1 MADINTTLRGNNEEK
16 EDPKS
21 PGVIAKKIIQG
32 LIIII
37 LAVAVWTMSSWQLPV
52 IVETVNCMFKIDQTN
67 LVHFRQMKMLLHIV
81 LERANLIWTHFK
93 HFLILS

>member
-52 IVETVNCMFKIDQTN
+52 IVETVNCMFKNRPDKPCPFPTN
-67 LVHFRQMKMLLHIV
+67 
-81 LERANLIWTHFK
+81 
-93 HFLILS
+93 

>member
-52 IVETVNCMFKIDQTN
+52 IVETVNCMFKNKLIYNIYILMLTN
-67 LVHFRQMKMLLHIV
+67 YNQSKSI
-81 LERANLIWTHFK
+81 
-93 HFLILS
+93 HFL

>member
-32 LIIII
+32 LIFII
-37 LAVAVWTMSSWQLPV
+37 LAVAVWKMSSWQ
-52 IVETVNCMFKIDQTN
+52 FQ
-67 LVHFRQMKMLLHIV
+67 
-81 LERANLIWTHFK
+81 
-93 HFLILS
+93 

>member
-1 MADINTTLRGNNEEK
+1 MADINTTLRGNKKEK

-32 LIIII
+32 LIFII

-52 IVETVNCMFKIDQTN
+52 IIETPPPP
-67 LVHFRQMKMLLHIV
+67 LG
-81 LERANLIWTHFK
+81 
-93 HFLILS
+93 